1 MTNYNENYE
10 KWLSSPVIDEVSKD
24 ELRAIADDENEK
36 KLRFSG
42 YMEFG
47 TGGLRAKMGAGT
59 NMMNNY
65 TVAHAT
71 EGVARLIETL
81 GDDAKS
87 RGVVIG
93 RDSRNNSDDFASRC
107 AEVLSAHGIK
117 VYLFDGIRPT
127 PELSFAVRHLGC
139 IAGINITAS
148 HNPSAYNGY
157 KLYWEDGSQ
166 PTKANADKVS
176 AFIAD
181 TDILT
186 GVPAPAD
193 ARRELIESVG
203 PALDEAFLS
212 CVEGEQVYPDVIAK
226 AAPTL
231 KIVYTPLFGAGARH
245 VPEILSRVGFKHIY
259 TVDEQMKPDGNFP
272 GLDKP
277 NPEYPA
283 SFALGIELA
292 EKVGS
297 DLIVATDPDADRV
310 GVMARDKSGTF
321 RCITGNQMGSLLLD
335 YIFTAL
341 REQNKLPEDAYAVKT
356 IVTSEMASA
365 ICRAFGVKLHNVLTG
380 FKFIAEVIREH
391 EIAKSGTFLLG
402 YEESYG
408 YMKGLYARDKDS
420 IVASML
426 ICEMAAFYSL
436 RGMTLIDAMD
446 SLYEKYG
453 YYTEQSAEIYKE
465 GVDGKEQIAAM
476 MDTLRTSAPEMLGH
490 ERVVNIRDYEA
501 ETSLDMI
508 SGKCEP
514 TGLPKSNVIYF
525 KTEGGNVVV
534 ARPSG
539 TEPKIKFYILAVG
552 KSSQESANNAAEC
565 KASLETLLGLEV
577 GALKK

>member
-1 MTNYNENYE
+1 MNNYTENYE
-10 KWLSSPVIDEVSKD
+10 KWLASPAIDSASKEELYALKGSED
-24 ELRAIADDENEK
+24 EI

-47 TGGLRAKMGAGT
+47 TGGLRAKMGVGT
-59 NMMNNY
+59 CMMNTY

-81 GDDAKS
+81 GETAKS
-87 RGVVIG
+87 RGVIIG
-93 RDSRNNSDDFASRC
+93 RDSRNNSDKFAERC

-127 PELSFAVRHLGC
+127 PELSFGVRHLGC

-186 GVPAPAD
+186 GVPSPAD
-193 ARRELIESVG
+193 ARRELIEIVG
-203 PALDEAFLS
+203 PALDEAFLN
-212 CVEGEQVYPDVIAK
+212 CVEGEQVYPDVVAR
-226 AAPTL
+226 AADSL
-231 KIVYTPLFGAGARH
+231 QIVYTPLFGAGARH
-245 VPEILSRVGFKHIY
+245 VPEILRRVGFKHIH
-259 TVDEQMKPDGNFP
+259 TVDAQMAPDGNFP

-341 REQNKLPEDAYAVKT
+341 SEQNKLPSDAYAVKT

-365 ICRAFGVKLHNVLTG
+365 ICRAFNVELFNVLTG

-391 EIAKSGTFLLG
+391 EMSHSGSFLLG

-420 IVASML
+420 VVASML

-446 SLYEKYG
+446 MLYEKYG

-476 MDTLRTSAPEMLGH
+476 MNTLRNSAPETLGG
-490 ERVVNIRDYEA
+490 ERVVNIRDYDA
-501 ETSLDMI
+501 ETSLDTLT
-508 SGKCEP
+508 GKCEP
-514 TGLPKSNVIYF
+514 TGLPRSNVIYF

-552 KSSQESANNAAEC
+552 ESAAASAENAAEC
-565 KASLETLLGLEV
+565 KVSLERLLGLEP
-577 GALKK
+577 GELKK